1 MARNLQETVIIN
13 VVDSNG
19 DILNNLIL
27 NEFTINNPYNVNIGS
42 TFLPNTEPMTLD
54 LFFSITQKLVEDA
67 QLREGVNEEALI
79 KVVEEYPPEDI
90 SVYGNEVIS
99 FKVVER
105 KPGMMDTKGVSR
117 PHRKATYS
125 HQEIRPGLPNK
136 VITVESRPVDHVI
149 ELNCWALSN
158 KLANKRAIWLEKL
171 LINSAFA
178 YEVRGAER
186 FFFKERMEDKFETVS
201 GQRLFSR
208 PLRFFL
214 RFREFDA
221 KADSMIKTILVDIG
235 ILPNS

>member
-1 MARNLQETVIIN
+1 MARNLEEAVIIN
-13 VVDSNG
+13 VVDTNG
-19 DILNNLIL
+19 EILNNLVL
-27 NEFTINNPYNVNIGS
+27 NEFTINNPYNVNLDR
-42 TFLPNTEPMTLD
+42 TFLPNNEPMSLD
-54 LFFSITQKLVEDA
+54 LFFSISQKLIEDA
-67 QLREGVNEEALI
+67 QRREGINEDAII

-90 SVYGNEVIS
+90 SQYGNEVIS

-125 HQEIRPGLPNK
+125 HQEARPGMPNK

-149 ELNCWALSN
+149 EFNCWALSN

-186 FFFKERMEDKFETVS
+186 FFFKERMEDKFETTA

-221 KADSMIKTILVDIG
+221 KADSMIRTILVEIG

>member
-1 MARNLQETVIIN
+1 
-13 VVDSNG
+13 
-19 DILNNLIL
+19 
-27 NEFTINNPYNVNIGS
+27 
-42 TFLPNTEPMTLD
+42 MTLD

-67 QLREGVNEEALI
+67 QIREGVNEDAFI

-90 SVYGNEVIS
+90 SQYGNEVIS

-105 KPGMMDTKGVSR
+105 KPGMMDTKGTSR

-136 VITVESRPVDHVI
+136 VITVESRPVDHVV

-186 FFFKERMEDKFETVS
+186 FFFKERMEDKFETIS

-221 KADSMIKTILVDIG
+221 KADSIIRTILVEIG